1 MPCRG
6 GDAQVVTML
15 ALYSNVR
22 SSNPAENVV
31 EKNKNKQKEAIF
43 DMWHIL
49 IICAALDGIY

>member
-22 SSNPAENVV
+22 SSNPAELYKISVKMLLK
-31 EKNKNKQKEAIF
+31 EQK
-43 DMWHIL
+43 
-49 IICAALDGIY
+49 

>member
-1 MPCRG
+1 MSLIIVPCRG

-43 DMWHIL
+43 DM
-49 IICAALDGIY
+49 